1 MLART
6 SEDSEDI
13 RETKATMGLFAT
25 NRKRNGKKQP
35 VQKPKTIWGKLK
47 YAAVLIIGI
56 LIDTLVDIDDHI
68 DNNFSK

>member
-1 MLART
+1 
-6 SEDSEDI
+6 
-13 RETKATMGLFAT
+13 MGLFAT
-25 NRKRNGKKQP
+25 NRKLNGKKQP